1 MDVLATLSCSD
12 RQTRTHTKSIRLLS
26 IFWSS
31 SGEQKALLK
40 PYPCFSCG
48 IGSVDVIK
56 SHPQNHIFIKVEN
69 KLIKFPF
76 PKDLLVE
83 TCSTC
88 DDYSLTLKDT
98 EEIDRELTKRYYRC
112 KINQIL
118 EL

>member
-1 MDVLATLSCSD
+1 
-12 RQTRTHTKSIRLLS
+12 LLS

-76 PKDLLVE
+76 PEDLLVE
-83 TCSTC
+83 TCSVC
-88 DDYSLTLKDT
+88 DDYHLTLSDM
-98 EEIDRELTKRYYRC
+98 EEIDRELIKRYYHC
-112 KINQIL
+112 KISEIL
-118 EL
+118 RL